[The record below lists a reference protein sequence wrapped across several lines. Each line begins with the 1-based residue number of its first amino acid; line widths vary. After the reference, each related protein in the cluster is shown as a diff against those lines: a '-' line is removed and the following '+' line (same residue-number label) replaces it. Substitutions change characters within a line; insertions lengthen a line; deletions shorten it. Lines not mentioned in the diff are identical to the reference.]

1 MRQARGGLPR
11 WPATLLM
18 TTASTHTPVAAATS
32 PVASPWAKGLIVD
45 MANLDLTQRLMNRVQ
60 MEKWLPHRGSM
71 LLLDGVIWHSAD
83 YRQGVAVKHV
93 SDKEFWVPGHFPGRP
108 MLPGVLQVETAAQLA
123 VILYNSRLDEPL
135 TAAFTRIENC
145 SFRSMVVP
153 GDDLYL
159 LCQEIKWSR
168 RGFTAHIQ
176 GVANKK
182 LSFDAQIQGLSV

>member
-1 MRQARGGLPR
+1 MSRVTPMTIAPTQTPLA
-11 WPATLLM
+11 A
-18 TTASTHTPVAAATS
+18 TTAPD
-32 PVASPWAKGLIVD
+32 ASQWAKGLILD
-45 MANLDLTQRLMNRVQ
+45 MATIDLTQRIMDRPKL
-60 MEKWLPHRGSM
+60 ESWLPHRGDM
-71 LLLDGVIWHSAD
+71 LLLDGLIWHSQD
-83 YRQGVAVKHV
+83 LRQGVGVKHV
-93 SDKEFWVPGHFPGRP
+93 SEKEFWVPGHFPGRP

-123 VILYNSRLDEPL
+123 VILYNCRRNEPL